1 MPASLFHRL
10 LRTSTLLLCL
20 GTATGALA
28 HAHLQSATPASGSQV
43 GPTQELRLVFS
54 EGVEEKFTN
63 VAVRRDNA
71 LLVLKSIATAPGDK
85 QTLIVTPEQPLT
97 AGDYVVEWQAV
108 SVDTHKSS
116 GNYSFKVMP

>member
-1 MPASLFHRL
+1 MPASIFNRL

-20 GTATGALA
+20 STTTGALA

-43 GPTQELRLVFS
+43 GPTQDLRLVFS
-54 EGVEEKFTN
+54 EGVEEKFTK
-63 VAVRRDNA
+63 VELRRDNA
-71 LLVLKSIATAPGDK
+71 LLPLKNIATVPGDK
-85 QTLIVTPEQPLT
+85 KTLVVTPEQPLT
-97 AGDYVVEWQAV
+97 AGDYVVDWQAV

>member
-1 MPASLFHRL
+1 MPASIFNRL

-20 GTATGALA
+20 STATGALA

-43 GPTQELRLVFS
+43 GPTQDLRLVFS
-54 EGVEEKFTN
+54 EGVEEKFTK
-63 VAVRRDNA
+63 VELRRDNA
-71 LLVLKSIATAPGDK
+71 LLPLKNIATVPGDK
-85 QTLIVTPEQPLT
+85 KTLVVTPEQPLT
-97 AGDYVVEWQAV
+97 AGDYVVDWQAV